1 MDSSKTSTTT
11 PNINQ
16 DLIQLYDNMC
26 EFNDYCSFLCDAVP
40 GLFSEE
46 CDIDIH
52 TVQGARR
59 HFSQLKLQAETLKI
73 DLRGIQQRACG
84 RAG

>member
-1 MDSSKTSTTT
+1 MNPVNT
-11 PNINQ
+11 PPTLCQ

-26 EFNDYCSFLCDAVP
+26 ELNDYCSFLCDAVP

-59 HFSQLKLQAETLKI
+59 HFSQLKLN
-73 DLRGIQQRACG
+73 
-84 RAG
+84 